1 MYSTYRQHN
10 ANARWAR
17 RVLGAAAIVCV
28 SIPVYA
34 SDPPYN
40 PNHVDNAQVLRLG
53 EICESVMGLR
63 PSETL
68 TDNLWP
74 GNPDE
79 GSRTNEYRGCIAS
92 LSSSLQANATE
103 RAEKR
108 AQEHCR
114 ADGLEAGSPEL
125 AVCILSVAEAPP
137 ASNRILLAGT
147 GHPDVI
153 GQVRESQHRSLFS
166 STTLQRERLACAE
179 IGLEPNE
186 GAFTTCVEG
195 LTRVMSA
202 RLMNEFYRN

>member
-1 MYSTYRQHN
+1 MYSTYHQHN
-10 ANARWAR
+10 AAAHWAR
-17 RVLGAAAIVCV
+17 RVLGAAAAIVCV

-34 SDPPYN
+34 SEPPYN
-40 PNHVDNAQVLRLG
+40 PNHVDNAQALRLG

-74 GNPDE
+74 GNPDK
-79 GSRTNEYRGCIAS
+79 GSRTNEYRGCIAV

-147 GHPDVI
+147 ADVI
-153 GQVRESQHRSLFS
+153 GQVRESQHHAPLI
-166 STTLQRERLACAE
+166 STTPQREGLACAE

-186 GAFTTCVEG
+186 GAFTSCVEG

-202 RLMNEFYRN
+202 RFMNELYRN